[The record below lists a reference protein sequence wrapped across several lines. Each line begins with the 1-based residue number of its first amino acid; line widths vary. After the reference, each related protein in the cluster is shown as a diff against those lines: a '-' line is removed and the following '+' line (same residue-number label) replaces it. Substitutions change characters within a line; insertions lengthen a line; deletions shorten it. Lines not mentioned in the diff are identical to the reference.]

1 MASAKKQ
8 TLRQQDFINAAVN
21 TVIKHYDDEKLR
33 SIQGLIDIMT
43 KDYKS
48 DKHYKLPCRDTM
60 YKYFNVCITDFEQEN
75 DVLGL
80 NPYNIFKA
88 YSKANYALIG
98 LKNLTEFTYATV
110 SEGVNGFYIGLLT
123 VSPGKE
129 KAVGDY
135 LSASFSSYFTSFFIG
150 CGGIIIFFK
159 TANKEAEFFNLLTPH
174 NSL

>member
-1 MASAKKQ
+1 MATAKKQ

-21 TVIKHYDDEKLR
+21 TVIKHADDEKLR
-33 SIQGLIDIMT
+33 SIQGLIDIMV

-75 DVLGL
+75 DVVGL

-98 LKNLTEFTYATV
+98 LKKLTEFTYATV

-123 VSPGKE
+123 VNSGKE
-129 KAVGDY
+129 KAVSDY
-135 LSASFSSYFTSFFIG
+135 ISSSFSSYFSSFFTG
-150 CGGIIIFFK
+150 VGGILIIFK
-159 TANKEAEFFNLLTPH
+159 SANKEAEFFNLLTPH